1 MGCYDDSYNRSPQ
14 IVGSNCGRAELR
26 SKSQSFLLVASSPRC
41 IPGSGVEHEGENNSH
56 TVQRKKRTILMV
68 GRPQLVSL
76 FAGAVSRPEL
86 RFTELLVP
94 RIMIAWALGFLVA
107 WLVVAIMEHTC
118 LSRYV
123 WHIPLLF
130 LALIVLFS
138 SLQCHCR
145 SPPNHGKGAGQRS
158 GFGGS
163 RRRAWMV
170 RVVSG
175 FVFAVRLG
183 YVLPKLEPMS
193 SIKARRISSQER
205 AVSFGRASGKRPEPI
220 GVR

>member
-1 MGCYDDSYNRSPQ
+1 MIRTTDRRRLSETMLDGLSSGRSRNRPCFSLAALAAFRVLDSST
-14 IVGSNCGRAELR
+14 RARIIL
-26 SKSQSFLLVASSPRC
+26 
-41 IPGSGVEHEGENNSH
+41 I

-86 RFTELLVP
+86 RFTEWLVP
-94 RIMIAWALGFLVA
+94 RIMIAGALDSLVA

-138 SLQCHCR
+138 SLQCRCR

-158 GFGGS
+158 GLGGS
-163 RRRAWMV
+163 RRRVCFCRQTW
-170 RVVSG
+170 
-175 FVFAVRLG
+175 LG
-183 YVLPKLEPMS
+183 
-193 SIKARRISSQER
+193 A
-205 AVSFGRASGKRPEPI
+205 A
-220 GVR
+220 